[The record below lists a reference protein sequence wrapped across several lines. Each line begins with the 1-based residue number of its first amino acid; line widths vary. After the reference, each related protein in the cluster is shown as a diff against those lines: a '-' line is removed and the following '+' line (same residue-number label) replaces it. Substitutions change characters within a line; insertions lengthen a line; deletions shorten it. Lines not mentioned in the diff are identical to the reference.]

1 VRLPAWVQFIFQ
13 ADLTHSHLK
22 SIILH
27 DTFGLLGEIAE
38 IFLFT
43 PKPEGFIIFHDHLE
57 IPNIKSMMSPQHH
70 LILIKTPYYSSPPIR
85 EALAPDF
92 TTRRKPLDTMV
103 TLPGLGTEP
112 YTATVVA
119 IEQNHWSTE
128 WVCVI
133 RLENGATAFFFNRFE
148 RPIQVTIIEQG
159 NSSFHLTVRNNL

>member
-57 IPNIKSMMSPQHH
+57 IPNINSMMSPQHH
-70 LILIKTPYYSSPPIR
+70 LILIKTPHYSSPPIR

-92 TTRRKPLDTMV
+92 IKDSSGHNGDTTWT
-103 TLPGLGTEP
+103 G
-112 YTATVVA
+112 
-119 IEQNHWSTE
+119 H
-128 WVCVI
+128 
-133 RLENGATAFFFNRFE
+133 GALHSD
-148 RPIQVTIIEQG
+148 
-159 NSSFHLTVRNNL
+159 SSGH